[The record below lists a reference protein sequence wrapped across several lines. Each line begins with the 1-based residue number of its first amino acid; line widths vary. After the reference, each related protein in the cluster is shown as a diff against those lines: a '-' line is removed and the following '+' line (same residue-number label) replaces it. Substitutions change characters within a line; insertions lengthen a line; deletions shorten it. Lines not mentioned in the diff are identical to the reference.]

1 MRFVTPSVFFGT
13 ALLLWIHNGRS
24 GEDILALSFIPTFWP
39 EAAGDPQKL
48 SQGTVGLLT
57 AMGLFFFARDLTLW
71 AKARRHSATPD

>member
-13 ALLLWIHNGRS
+13 ALLLWVYNGRA

-48 SQGTVGLLT
+48 SQGTVGLLM

-71 AKARRHSATPD
+71 ARARRRPAPPD